1 MDLVLWRPLSILN
14 PRLGQDQSSSGP
26 LSPSSSG
33 GSELA
38 PIMEVEVERERAE
51 ASSMMQ
57 QQPHP
62 YEGIPQAA
70 GDIMQEEALPD
81 FDEDMDLWK
90 ILVNN
95 EFTPPVQFAKKMSD
109 IISSFRPYIYFHW
122 KQ

>member
-1 MDLVLWRPLSILN
+1 MDLVLWRPLSVLN
-14 PRLGQDQSSSGP
+14 PRLGLDQSSSSSSGP

-62 YEGIPQAA
+62 YQGIPPAA

-81 FDEDMDLWK
+81 FDEDMDL
-90 ILVNN
+90 
-95 EFTPPVQFAKKMSD
+95 
-109 IISSFRPYIYFHW
+109 
-122 KQ
+122 